1 MSANDNFLFSGGT
14 APTGQNC
21 PSPVES
27 FITFEYIRNEGFP
40 IIDSDDFDFDYPRRP
55 TNRAVD
61 TDDSRRPSP
70 GQPTPTSDTTQTKPP
85 DNIYSACIK
94 TARRR
99 RRAKKREPTQLVG
112 RGIDVPP
119 VQLYGVLDQLT
130 DQFNTVMNTQRRQNR
145 GFPETQIPDNTRQI
159 QDNARQIPDIMN
171 RRGGLNEEELGLELF
186 SMLDDRA
193 GTADDTAQANQTD
206 LDFLG
211 LTDLL
216 EGRIPD
222 NAPSPAAARTEKRPS
237 FQIPTKDNTHSTKD
251 NTKDQG
257 KDYTQDNRPGKEC
270 LCAMNRALQ
279 NPKGRAEPTRG
290 PCYYEL
296 KRKGCFEAKRENC
309 CTQCNCCAKSKT
321 RYPCDPPP
329 LPATKT
335 TFIRPDRPDPSPAMA
350 ISAPSLEYTGVSEED
365 CCLPECVLCAE
376 TPCNFHDQM
385 ACEIF
390 AKYCITDLKLPDTY
404 EE

>member
-1 MSANDNFLFSGGT
+1 MYLQYFGIPYISPKKLILFAPITLISSRNGHIIIFPQTVFCSADFIKGGFKFL
-14 APTGQNC
+14 
-21 PSPVES
+21 SP
-27 FITFEYIRNEGFP
+27 
-40 IIDSDDFDFDYPRRP
+40 
-55 TNRAVD
+55 
-61 TDDSRRPSP
+61 
-70 GQPTPTSDTTQTKPP
+70 
-85 DNIYSACIK
+85 
-94 TARRR
+94 
-99 RRAKKREPTQLVG
+99 
-112 RGIDVPP
+112 
-119 VQLYGVLDQLT
+119 
-130 DQFNTVMNTQRRQNR
+130 
-145 GFPETQIPDNTRQI
+145 
-159 QDNARQIPDIMN
+159 
-171 RRGGLNEEELGLELF
+171 
-186 SMLDDRA
+186 
-193 GTADDTAQANQTD
+193 D

-335 TFIRPDRPDPSPAMA
+335 TFIQPDRPDPSPAVA

-365 CCLPECVLCAE
+365 CCLPECVLCSE